1 MAITSDEQ
9 LVLYNG
15 ALRMVGERK
24 LGSITESREP
34 RRVLDDIWA
43 EDAVKAC
50 LEAGAWGFATRTA
63 LMEYDAG
70 LEPDFGY
77 QYGFEKPSD
86 WVRTNALSLDEYFNQ
101 PLTGFTDE
109 AGVIYTD
116 SPEVYLSWVSDD
128 NLYGNNYSLWTPSF
142 KNYVMSYLAAKIVP
156 TIANAATTVA
166 KLEESMEKL
175 LSNAQGK
182 NAITRPTKR
191 MPQGS
196 WVSSRTGGGRD
207 VRRSDR

>member
-24 LGSITESREP
+24 LGSITEAREP
-34 RRVLDDIWA
+34 RRVLDDVWA
-43 EDAVKAC
+43 EGAVKAC

-63 LMEYDAG
+63 LMTYDAG

-77 QYGFEKPSD
+77 QYGFEKPED
-86 WVRTNALSLDEYFNQ
+86 WVRTNAISLDEYFNQ

-128 NLYGNNYSLWTPSF
+128 ETYGMNYSIWTPSF

-156 TIANAATTVA
+156 TIANATSTVKELNA
-166 KLEESMEKL
+166 SMEKI

-191 MPQGS
+191 QPQGS

-207 VRRSDR
+207 YRRSDR